1 MAHPL
6 EKRIAA
12 LRNRLRRLL
21 AVYGL
26 GWLVTAGLAAALAMG
41 LLDYLLHFQDRGIRV
56 IASLSVWG
64 VVLWAGYRFC
74 SCRRPRGCPT
84 PSWPAASSAGSRS
97 STTAWPAP
105 WSSSI
110 SRKTTRVPA
119 RPPCEA
125 R

>member
-64 VVLWAGYRFC
+64 VVLWAGYRFLLVPQTARL
-74 SCRRPRGCPT
+74 SNAELARRVQRRFPQLNDGLASAVEFLDQPEDDPR
-84 PSWPAASSAGSRS
+84 AGSAALR
-97 STTAWPAP
+97 
-105 WSSSI
+105 
-110 SRKTTRVPA
+110 A
-119 RPPCEA
+119 R
-125 R
+125 